1 MSAFDCQGFRDAHVP
16 LVELPAGEHDHH
28 AIAGLLA
35 TRHNGACMR
44 CNTGWIRAFDALG
57 LMHRGRAAN
66 SGALN
71 MDGFWGDRRPPV
83 LIATVAT

>member
-1 MSAFDCQGFRDAHVP
+1 MTFSDIDVNE
-16 LVELPAGEHDHH
+16 VDLPAGEHDHH

-35 TRHNGACMR
+35 TRHNGACKR
-44 CNTGWIRAFDALG
+44 CNNGWIRAFDALG
-57 LMHRGRAAN
+57 LMHRGGAAN

-71 MDGFWGDRRPPV
+71 MDGFWGDRRPAV